1 MDCPVHVHSVQ
12 LLELQYYMNEL
23 HEEENNFIQLNYCTI
38 SYYSIIT
45 AFHF

>member
-1 MDCPVHVHSVQ
+1 MDCPVNADSVQ

-23 HEEENNFIQLNYCTI
+23 EEDSNVIQLNYCTI
-38 SYYSIIT
+38 YYYSIT